1 MFNNLGLGDVV
12 EHTEHLLVAPKCL
25 QNKVISLIEAEIDKA
40 KNGDEA
46 YIGVKINSLT
56 DKIIIEKLV
65 EASMSGVKVDMI
77 IRGISCMRAGIEG
90 YTDNITI
97 TSIVGRFLEHSRIYI
112 FGKGNDTK
120 IYISSADF
128 MTRNTIR
135 RVEVAAPVYD
145 EEIKKRLLRMFN
157 TMLSD
162 NVKARVM
169 ASDGNYYR
177 KDVNDKET
185 RINSQE
191 YFYDEA
197 IKKAQQNIIK

>member
-1 MFNNLGLGDVV
+1 M
-12 EHTEHLLVAPKCL
+12 
-25 QNKVISLIEAEIDKA
+25 
-40 KNGDEA
+40 
-46 YIGVKINSLT
+46 
-56 DKIIIEKLV
+56 
-65 EASMSGVKVDMI
+65 
-77 IRGISCMRAGIEG
+77 
-90 YTDNITI
+90 
-97 TSIVGRFLEHSRIYI
+97 LEHSRIYI

-145 EEIKKRLLRMFN
+145 EEIKERLLRMFN
-157 TMLSD
+157 IMLSD

>member
-1 MFNNLGLGDVV
+1 M
-12 EHTEHLLVAPKCL
+12 
-25 QNKVISLIEAEIDKA
+25 
-40 KNGDEA
+40 
-46 YIGVKINSLT
+46 
-56 DKIIIEKLV
+56 
-65 EASMSGVKVDMI
+65 
-77 IRGISCMRAGIEG
+77 
-90 YTDNITI
+90 NIH
-97 TSIVGRFLEHSRIYI
+97 VYI

-145 EEIKKRLLRMFN
+145 EEIKERLLRMFN

>member
-1 MFNNLGLGDVV
+1 MNI
-12 EHTEHLLVAPKCL
+12 LV
-25 QNKVISLIEAEIDKA
+25 
-40 KNGDEA
+40 
-46 YIGVKINSLT
+46 
-56 DKIIIEKLV
+56 
-65 EASMSGVKVDMI
+65 
-77 IRGISCMRAGIEG
+77 
-90 YTDNITI
+90 
-97 TSIVGRFLEHSRIYI
+97 YI

-145 EEIKKRLLRMFN
+145 EEIKERLLRMFN

>member
-1 MFNNLGLGDVV
+1 
-12 EHTEHLLVAPKCL
+12 
-25 QNKVISLIEAEIDKA
+25 
-40 KNGDEA
+40 
-46 YIGVKINSLT
+46 
-56 DKIIIEKLV
+56 
-65 EASMSGVKVDMI
+65 MSGVKVDMI

-145 EEIKKRLLRMFN
+145 EEIKERLLRMLILCCQI
-157 TMLSD
+157 ML
-162 NVKARVM
+162 RQELWHQM
-169 ASDGNYYR
+169 
-177 KDVNDKET
+177 ET
-185 RINSQE
+185 L
-191 YFYDEA
+191 
-197 IKKAQQNIIK
+197 

>member
-1 MFNNLGLGDVV
+1 M
-12 EHTEHLLVAPKCL
+12 
-25 QNKVISLIEAEIDKA
+25 
-40 KNGDEA
+40 
-46 YIGVKINSLT
+46 
-56 DKIIIEKLV
+56 
-65 EASMSGVKVDMI
+65 
-77 IRGISCMRAGIEG
+77 
-90 YTDNITI
+90 
-97 TSIVGRFLEHSRIYI
+97 
-112 FGKGNDTK
+112 
-120 IYISSADF
+120 
-128 MTRNTIR
+128 R

>member
-1 MFNNLGLGDVV
+1 
-12 EHTEHLLVAPKCL
+12 
-25 QNKVISLIEAEIDKA
+25 
-40 KNGDEA
+40 
-46 YIGVKINSLT
+46 
-56 DKIIIEKLV
+56 
-65 EASMSGVKVDMI
+65 MSGVKVDMI

-145 EEIKKRLLRMFN
+145 EEIKERLLRMFN

>member
-1 MFNNLGLGDVV
+1 
-12 EHTEHLLVAPKCL
+12 
-25 QNKVISLIEAEIDKA
+25 
-40 KNGDEA
+40 
-46 YIGVKINSLT
+46 
-56 DKIIIEKLV
+56 
-65 EASMSGVKVDMI
+65 
-77 IRGISCMRAGIEG
+77 MRAGIEG

-120 IYISSADF
+120 IYIWSADF

-145 EEIKKRLLRMFN
+145 EEIKERLLCMFN

>member
-1 MFNNLGLGDVV
+1 
-12 EHTEHLLVAPKCL
+12 
-25 QNKVISLIEAEIDKA
+25 
-40 KNGDEA
+40 
-46 YIGVKINSLT
+46 
-56 DKIIIEKLV
+56 
-65 EASMSGVKVDMI
+65 
-77 IRGISCMRAGIEG
+77 
-90 YTDNITI
+90 
-97 TSIVGRFLEHSRIYI
+97 
-112 FGKGNDTK
+112 
-120 IYISSADF
+120 

-145 EEIKKRLLRMFN
+145 EEIKERLLRMFN